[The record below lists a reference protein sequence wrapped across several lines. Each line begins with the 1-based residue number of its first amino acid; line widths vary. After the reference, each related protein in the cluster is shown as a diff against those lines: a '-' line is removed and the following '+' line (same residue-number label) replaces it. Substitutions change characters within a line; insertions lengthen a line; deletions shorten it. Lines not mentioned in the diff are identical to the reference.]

1 MENLDHNNES
11 GSNPKRTRIEVD
23 VANLPT
29 DPDQIRRHYLQNKP
43 CQPVDHDFPQ
53 SQFGKTKRQFNP
65 VWFKDYPSWL
75 EYSITK
81 DAAYCLFCYLLRP
94 DIGDQGGGDS
104 FVTEGFRNW
113 KKKEKLQ
120 NHVGDHN
127 SAHNIA
133 QRKLDCICFLQR
145 QGLAFRGHDESK
157 DSNNQ
162 GNFLELLRF
171 LANHNEEI
179 DKAVL
184 ENAPEYHQMT
194 SPDIQ
199 KEIANV
205 AAVETINAIIKD
217 IGDSLFAIIVDES
230 HDMSTKEQMAIALRY
245 VDKLGHVNERFLG
258 ITHVNNTSA
267 VTLKSAIEEVFNKH
281 SLSISRLRGQGY
293 DGASN
298 MRGELNG
305 LKTLILKDNP
315 SAYYVH
321 CFAHQLQLTLVAI
334 AKNHIQIAT
343 FFNLVAKVFNI
354 VGASCKRHDI
364 LHEKRNAE
372 VIEALKNNDISTGR
386 GLNQEMS
393 LKRPG
398 DTRWSS
404 HYGALVNIIHMFS
417 SVIDVI
423 ETIIEDG
430 LDSDQRAEANILI
443 GLLQTFEFVFDLHLM
458 KGVLGISNELS
469 QALQRKDQDIVNAMK
484 LVDISKQRLQVMR
497 DDGWNSLLEEV
508 SAFCEKNNIDVPDMD
523 DFYQPRPR
531 RKAQNMKNS
540 HHYQVELFYTVI
552 DMQLQKLNSR
562 FENSELLLCV
572 ACLNPDNLFSAF
584 NKEKLIRLAQ
594 FYPSDFSTV
603 QVSFLDNQLETY
615 IHDMRS
621 SEEFSALKGI
631 GQLAEK
637 MVEMKKNVSYSLVY
651 SLVTLALILPVTTA
665 TVERAFLA
673 MNIIKN

>member
-1 MENLDHNNES
+1 MENLDYNNES

-29 DPDQIRRHYLQNKP
+29 DPGLRIKICNYHPNERDQIRRHYLQNKP

-53 SQFGKTKRQFNP
+53 SQFGKTKRRFNL

-75 EYSITK
+75 EHSITK
-81 DAAYCLFCYLLRP
+81 DAAYCLFCYLFRP
-94 DIGDQGGGDS
+94 DTGDQGGGDS

-133 QRKLDCICFLQR
+133 QRKCEALLNQRQSIQTVINKQSDVEKREYRTRLNASMDCICFLLR

-184 ENAPEYHQMT
+184 ENAPENHQMT

-199 KEIANV
+199 KEIANA

-230 HDMSTKEQMAIALRY
+230 RDMSTKEQMAIALRY

-298 MRGELNG
+298 MR
-305 LKTLILKDNP
+305 DNP
-315 SAYYVH
+315 SAYYVY
-321 CFAHQLQLTLVAI
+321 CFAHQLQLTLVAV

-364 LHEKRNAE
+364 LREKRNAE
-372 VIEALKNNDISTGR
+372 VIEALKNNEISTGR

-398 DTRWSS
+398 NTRWSS

-458 KGVLGISNELS
+458 KGVLGKSNELS

-484 LVDISKQRLQVMR
+484 LVDISKQRLQ
-497 DDGWNSLLEEV
+497 EV
-508 SAFCEKNNIDVPDMD
+508 SAFCAKNNIDVPDMD

-540 HHYQVELFYTVI
+540 HHYQVELFYT
-552 DMQLQKLNSR
+552 
-562 FENSELLLCV
+562 
-572 ACLNPDNLFSAF
+572 
-584 NKEKLIRLAQ
+584 
-594 FYPSDFSTV
+594 
-603 QVSFLDNQLETY
+603 
-615 IHDMRS
+615 
-621 SEEFSALKGI
+621 FSALKGI

-637 MVEMKKNVSYSLVY
+637 MVEMKKNVSYPLVY
-651 SLVTLALILPVTTA
+651 SLVTLALILPVATA
-665 TVERAFLA
+665 TVERAFSA
-673 MNIIKN
+673 MNIIKNRLRNRIGDQWMNDCLVTYIEKDIFKTIECEEIMQRFQNMKNRRGQLSKIS